1 MSSRIHAFLMSEVIH
16 GLLGKVKKLYRNSF
30 TVKGI
35 WYGVKYK
42 SNFFHV
48 GNRIPPPYPY

>member
-1 MSSRIHAFLMSEVIH
+1 MSEVIH
-16 GLLGKVKKLYRNSF
+16 CLLGKVKKLYRNSF

-42 SNFFHV
+42 CKFFHV
-48 GNRIPPPYPY
+48 GNRTPHPHPLIPTKLGW